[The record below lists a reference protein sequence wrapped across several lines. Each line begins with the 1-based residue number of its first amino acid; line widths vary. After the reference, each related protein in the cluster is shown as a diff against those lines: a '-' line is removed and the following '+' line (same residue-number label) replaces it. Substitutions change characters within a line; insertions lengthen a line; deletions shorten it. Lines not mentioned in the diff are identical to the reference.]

1 MRFFIANFKWV
12 MVVCGLLTCT
22 MLLGLFSPDQ
32 WLQSNLGEALS
43 TGPEN
48 LAIRGWMGLIGLM
61 GIMLIYGGFHLPV
74 RNYSLVIAGANKIIL
89 IVLAL
94 LYGKAYLSFGL
105 GTAVVAD
112 AVMVVLFTTYLL
124 FAGPY
129 LKTGAAQQ
137 PLRVERAG

>member
-1 MRFFIANFKWV
+1 MRLFIANFKWV
-12 MVVCGLLTCT
+12 MVVCGVLTCT
-22 MLLGLFSPDQ
+22 MLLGLFAPDQ
-32 WLQSNLGEALS
+32 WLQSNLGETLT

-74 RNYSLVIAGANKIIL
+74 RNYSLVIAGTNKIIL
-89 IVLAL
+89 IVLAFV
-94 LYGKAYLSFGL
+94 YGKAYLSFGL

-112 AVMVVLFTTYLL
+112 TVMIVLFAIYLL

-129 LKTGAAQQ
+129 QKTDSAQQ
-137 PLRVERAG
+137 SLRVARGE